1 MRWMVTG
8 VEENP
13 GKRRCQARKFWL
25 GKMIIFLPEKV
36 PKGGGVLWV
45 GSKEES
51 ITKQLLYIGE
61 KLTWKSWGNNYSHP
75 FMSKNRV
82 EAFGEGELS
91 ISFFGGVFFF
101 LSFVSVY
108 GTFSIIELIGWM
120 LFDQKKKVEQN
131 FGIFSNIF
139 LQDLNS
145 VWGIQLRFQTQHHAI
160 VPSQFCA
167 KFSNYCIDPRVNPRV
182 RMCGTNPCQRQPPSL
197 HSPQRLVRALQ
208 TTSCCLQQTT
218 RCITSQNHPPR
229 MGRRRRRWQ
238 RQQTTNGG

>member
-36 PKGGGVLWV
+36 PKGGRVLWG

-51 ITKQLLYIGE
+51 ITKQLLYIGG

-82 EAFGEGELS
+82 EAFGEEEHS
-91 ISFFGGVFFF
+91 ISFSGGVFFF
-101 LSFVSVY
+101 SFFRFRLWHVLHNWIDRLNVIWS
-108 GTFSIIELIGWM
+108 E
-120 LFDQKKKVEQN
+120 KKVEQN
-131 FGIFSNIF
+131 FGIFANIF

-160 VPSQFCA
+160 VQFCA
-167 KFSNYCIDPRVNPRV
+167 KFRNYCIDPRVNPRV

-197 HSPQRLVRALQ
+197 RSPQRLVRALQ

>member
-36 PKGGGVLWV
+36 PKGGGVLWG

-51 ITKQLLYIGE
+51 ITKQLLYIGG

-82 EAFGEGELS
+82 EASGEGELS
-91 ISFFGGVFFF
+91 ISFSGGVFF
-101 LSFVSVY
+101 LSFFSVY

-120 LFDQKKKVEQN
+120 WFDQKKKLN
-131 FGIFSNIF
+131 KTLAFFKHIFTRIEFCLRHSIEISN
-139 LQDLNS
+139 
-145 VWGIQLRFQTQHHAI
+145 
-160 VPSQFCA
+160 
-167 KFSNYCIDPRVNPRV
+167 
-182 RMCGTNPCQRQPPSL
+182 
-197 HSPQRLVRALQ
+197 
-208 TTSCCLQQTT
+208 TTSRHSSESIL
-218 RCITSQNHPPR
+218 RKISQLLHRP
-229 MGRRRRRWQ
+229 
-238 RQQTTNGG
+238 TC